1 MTYNQPTLSNIIYI
15 YIYNIECLSTLKMPA
30 KFHYI
35 SSWPLMLLDANSAEK
50 SPSAVGMGLFKA
62 NPIARVEEVEFE
74 EEPEDVPKRPF
85 DVLFSWV
92 DELNIP
98 RDSYELMYRMG
109 QKTEKYFQTKVEYF
123 APYLLKDGM
132 VQRMVQYSSNEED
145 AEQIKRKLPLR
156 SMIGGQ
162 DE

>member
-1 MTYNQPTLSNIIYI
+1 
-15 YIYNIECLSTLKMPA
+15 
-30 KFHYI
+30 
-35 SSWPLMLLDANSAEK
+35 MLLDANSAEK
-50 SPSAVGMGLFKA
+50 SPSTVGMGLFKA

-109 QKTEKYFQTKVEYF
+109 QKTEKYFQTKVEYI

-156 SMIGGQ
+156 SIIGGQ
-162 DE
+162 DK